1 MAKKIKYKV
10 QILRGYTIK
19 LPKQIIER
27 LGVKEGDSIILTIEE
42 NEIVITRDPK
52 DLLLSLLEE
61 EEAPYVTGDELFL
74 EEVRDKLKRCG
85 NVIYR

>member
-85 NVIYR
+85 DEIY

>member
-52 DLLLSLLEE
+52 DILLSLLEE

-74 EEVRDKLKRCG
+74 KEVRDKLKRCG
-85 NVIYR
+85 DEIY